1 MKDDRS
7 VDSSILADG
16 SGQICKYKKTELRS
30 IKVLLLKNEYCAG
43 FWRLKEVM

>member
-16 SGQICKYKKTELRS
+16 SGANLQIQKDRTAIDQGAAFEK
-30 IKVLLLKNEYCAG
+30 
-43 FWRLKEVM
+43 